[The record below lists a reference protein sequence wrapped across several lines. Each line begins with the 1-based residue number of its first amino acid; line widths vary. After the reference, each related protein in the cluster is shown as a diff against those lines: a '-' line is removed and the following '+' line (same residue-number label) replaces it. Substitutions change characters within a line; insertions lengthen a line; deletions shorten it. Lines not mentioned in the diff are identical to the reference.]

1 VENNG
6 VSVERLNLPVETLGN
21 QWGKVEIEHPAV
33 ITVTTG
39 CGLIHLHEKYLDYI
53 TRSIRNN

>member
-1 VENNG
+1 LWKTTVFLWKG
-6 VSVERLNLPVETLGN
+6 LNFPVETLGN

-39 CGLIHLHEKYLDYI
+39 CHLTDLQEKYPDYSKQV
-53 TRSIRNN
+53 RQ